1 MRNFGCQAAKL
12 VRTARSPKP
21 TQQCSRRIQ
30 DRMTYSSLDR
40 GSFQRVLANA
50 FAVQE
55 SQSDIQSLSGINEVQ
70 RLIGKGALD
79 VDGAI
84 RSIADCARNVANATG
99 VAIGLL
105 KGDQLVYQA
114 GSGGATTYIGR
125 RVMATLTVPA
135 DILPSREI
143 LRVEN
148 AQTDPRIEAAIC
160 RQFGAKSL
168 LILLIYHNGAAAGVL
183 EVFFS
188 EAHAFQDREVRTY
201 QLMAGLIAEAMSHAA
216 QLEERKNLTAAV
228 PPTPRVIEQTQS
240 ESFSTTVDPRRAQQT
255 SMRSAGIAEPPMAVA
270 MDAVSKN
277 PASLATMI
285 MQRAKE
291 VIWHKRRWNVASAAV
306 ATVLVLTC
314 WIAYRGHRSAS
325 PLGSSD
331 LPRST
336 AIEPERPVQHMKTI
350 PAITTFK
357 VQPAPVP
364 LKEARPGRVTL
375 QRVRVGKNE
384 VDYFGDDVT
393 VRYFTPRL
401 ASRRVRVG
409 KSKVVYIGDDVTV
422 HHFTSR

>member
-1 MRNFGCQAAKL
+1 
-12 VRTARSPKP
+12 
-21 TQQCSRRIQ
+21 
-30 DRMTYSSLDR
+30 MTYSSLDR
-40 GSFQRVLANA
+40 GSFQRLLANA

-55 SQSDIQSLSGINEVQ
+55 SQVDNQSLSAINEVQ
-70 RLIGKGALD
+70 RLIGKGELD

-105 KGDQLVYQA
+105 KGDQLVYRA

-135 DILPSREI
+135 DIVASREI

-168 LILLIYHNGAAAGVL
+168 IMLLIYHNHTAAGVL
-183 EVFFS
+183 EIFFS
-188 EAHAFQDREVRTY
+188 EGHAFQNREVRTY
-201 QLMAGLIAEAMSHAA
+201 LLMAGLIGEAMSHAA
-216 QLEERKNLTAAV
+216 QLEEKKNLTAEV
-228 PPTPRVIEQTQS
+228 PTTPHAIEQTQS
-240 ESFSTTVDPRRAQQT
+240 ESFSTTVDLCQAQQT
-255 SMRSAGIAEPPMAVA
+255 SMRSTSIAESPMAVA
-270 MDAVSKN
+270 RELPVSRH

-285 MQRAKE
+285 MQRAKA
-291 VIWHKRRWNVASAAV
+291 VTLHNRRWNVALAAV
-306 ATVLVLTC
+306 ATVLMLTC
-314 WIAYRGHRSAS
+314 WLVYRGRRPAS
-325 PLGSSD
+325 PLGSSA

-336 AIEPERPVQHMKTI
+336 AIEQQEPFH
-350 PAITTFK
+350 PAKALSAKNSFK

-364 LKEARPGRVTL
+364 VKEARSARAKL
-375 QRVRVGKNE
+375 QRVRAREMK

-393 VRYFTPRL
+393 VRYFTPKL
-401 ASRRVRVG
+401 APRRVQVG
-409 KSKVVYIGDDVTV
+409 KSQVVYIGDDVTV